1 MKLPSESGGV
11 ENEQV
16 KLIVAGVFLCR
27 LVIDQRALNLVLI
40 ALERIFSF
48 GQWA

>member
-1 MKLPSESGGV
+1 MKFPSESGGV

-16 KLIVAGVFLCR
+16 KFIVADVFLCR

-40 ALERIFSF
+40 TLRAGIFF
-48 GQWA
+48 